1 MRQRRGNHSEDAGNA
16 WPPAPQNV
24 DAPRK
29 AKRSTMLSCLI
40 GTAIFTIIVII
51 TLIVI
56 YLVWRAKFEYD
67 CAHGSNS
74 SFCL

>member
-1 MRQRRGNHSEDAGNA
+1 MRQRRGDHSEDAGNA

-40 GTAIFTIIVII
+40 GTANLRYV
-51 TLIVI
+51 
-56 YLVWRAKFEYD
+56 
-67 CAHGSNS
+67 
-74 SFCL
+74 